1 MAPAIAIPTPRRWRK
16 TTGAESGVLSTERLR
31 PNEAKRPMKRNPG
44 RPPKD
49 PETPYVIMTM
59 RVPAEFK
66 RLLMEQADAY
76 GMTMTEYIKM
86 LVERDGS

>member
-1 MAPAIAIPTPRRWRK
+1 
-16 TTGAESGVLSTERLR
+16 
-31 PNEAKRPMKRNPG
+31 MKRNPG
-44 RPPKD
+44 RPPKN

-66 RLLMEQADAY
+66 RLLMAKADAY
-76 GMTMTEYIKM
+76 GMTMTEYVKM